1 MAGNGARVAEMP
13 IVPVIAASDATGH
26 GHAQGLKR
34 ALRLRDVALLYIAA
48 SLSVRWVATAAAAGP
63 GSLIVWFFGLLG
75 FFLPLAGCVMELSS
89 RYPQEGGLY
98 IWAREAF
105 GDFTGFLT
113 AWTYW
118 MSNLPYFASI
128 LYFGAGAALFAAGE
142 RGHRLAASSA
152 YFMTFA
158 VVWLAVITLVNIVG
172 LNAGKWLNNI
182 GSSGAWLSVLVLVVL
197 AGFAAVRFGVATR
210 FTWAGMAPHLGLK
223 DAIFWSTIFFAF
235 SGAETGSFMAEEIQ
249 QPRKTIP
256 RALLVA
262 GLVLAAGYVAGTGAL
277 LVALPPGQV
286 SGVDG
291 FMHGAAVLCGRLGV
305 PWLGVVMAGLLA
317 LSSIGGAASY
327 LSSTSRLPFVAGI
340 DLYLPPVFGRVHR
353 KFGTPWVAI
362 GVYGLAGMVVGAL
375 GQAGTSVR
383 GAYDVMVSMTII
395 TTFLPFLPLFAAMAR
410 VQSRP
415 VGAEVMRVPGGRP
428 VAAILAV
435 VGFVSTAGT
444 IVLSAIPADEEP
456 NKPLALAKV
465 LVSTLVLV
473 GAGVVVF
480 WIAQR
485 KRKALLAAEAGSV
498 QTGSAAK
505 G

>member
-1 MAGNGARVAEMP
+1 VGEIP
-13 IVPVIAASDATGH
+13 IVAAVVVADPEGH
-26 GHAQGLKR
+26 GHVQGLKR

-75 FFLPLAGCVMELSS
+75 FFVPLAGCVMELSS

-105 GDFTGFLT
+105 GDSAGFLT
-113 AWTYW
+113 AWMYW
-118 MSNLPYFASI
+118 MSNLPYFPSI
-128 LYFGAGAALFAAGE
+128 LYFGAGAALFGAGE
-142 RGHRLAASSA
+142 RGHGLAASPM

-158 VVWLAVITLVNIVG
+158 VVWLAVITVVNIVG
-172 LNAGKWLNNI
+172 LEQGKWLNNL
-182 GSSGAWLSVLVLVVL
+182 GSTGGWLSVLVLVVL
-197 AGFAAVRFGVATR
+197 GAVAAARFGVATK
-210 FTWAGMAPHLGLK
+210 FTWTAMAPHLSLK

-235 SGAETGSFMAEEIQ
+235 SGAETASFMGEEIRE
-249 QPRKTIP
+249 PRKTIP

-262 GLVLAAGYVAGTGAL
+262 GLVLVVGYVAGTVAL

-291 FMHGAAVLCGRLGV
+291 FMHGVMVLCARLGI

-317 LSSIGGAASY
+317 LSAIGGAASY

-340 DLYLPPVFGRVHR
+340 DLYLPPVFGRVHP

-362 GVYGLAGMVVGAL
+362 GVYGLAGMVMGAL

-395 TTFLPFLPLFAAMAR
+395 TTFLPFLPLFAAMVK
-410 VQSRP
+410 VQSRS
-415 VGAEVMRVPGGRP
+415 VGPGVMRVPGGRP
-428 VAAILAV
+428 VAILLAV

-456 NKPLALAKV
+456 NKPLAVAKV
-465 LVSTLVLV
+465 LIATLVLV
-473 GAGVVVF
+473 GAGVLVF
-480 WIAQR
+480 AIAQR
-485 KRKALLAAEAGSV
+485 KRRQLIADSGQ
-498 QTGSAAK
+498 QTA
-505 G
+505 